1 MTALAKVESAAMA
14 RELSREQIDL
24 IKDTIARGATDAEL
38 RLFIQTCNRLGLDPF
53 ARHIFLV
60 KRWDSQLKREV
71 ATSQVSIDGFRLVAE
86 RSREY
91 RGQTAPQWCGRD
103 GAWRDVWLEREPP
116 AAARCG
122 VYRAGFAEPLMRVAR
137 YDSYAQMTRDGKP
150 NRMWATM
157 PDVMLAKC
165 AEALALR
172 AAFPQEL
179 GGVYTTE
186 EMGQA
191 ANDAPPPAP
200 PARRTLDDVAAVA
213 AEPRYTEAVVVAASP
228 EHVTAPQS
236 ECPRFVQGKHAGQRY
251 DEVPVGMLR
260 ALLERDDFVLRANEQ
275 QLAWATYLVK
285 RHEAEKEG
293 GK

>member
-1 MTALAKVESAAMA
+1 
-14 RELSREQIDL
+14 
-24 IKDTIARGATDAEL
+24 
-38 RLFIQTCNRLGLDPF
+38 
-53 ARHIFLV
+53 
-60 KRWDSQLKREV
+60 
-71 ATSQVSIDGFRLVAE
+71 
-86 RSREY
+86 
-91 RGQTAPQWCGRD
+91 
-103 GAWRDVWLEREPP
+103 
-116 AAARCG
+116 
-122 VYRAGFAEPLMRVAR
+122 MRVAR

-213 AEPRYTEAVVVAASP
+213 ELPRDAEAVDVTASP

-275 QLAWATYLVK
+275 QLAWATYLVR